1 MKSLKELDIKALQDL
16 SAKINVIP
24 VIAKADTLTQEE
36 KSAFKKTVRNIIYLI
51 HVLLV
56 IKFR

>member
-1 MKSLKELDIKALQDL
+1 MKSLKELDIKALQVL

-36 KSAFKKTVRNIIYLI
+36 KSAFKKTVRIFILFN
-51 HVLLV
+51 
-56 IKFR
+56 